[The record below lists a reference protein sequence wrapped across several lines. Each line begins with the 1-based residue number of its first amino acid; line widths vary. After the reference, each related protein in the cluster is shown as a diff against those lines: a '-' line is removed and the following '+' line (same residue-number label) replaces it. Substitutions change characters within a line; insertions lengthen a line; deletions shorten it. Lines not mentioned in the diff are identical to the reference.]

1 MFAQYGWAI
10 LATAASVMWGL
21 AYAVSE
27 KVLRAGVHPSILMV
41 SSAMV
46 SLPLF
51 AFLAIYL
58 GQIKPSLAILSAQ
71 PSLIAII
78 VLQALAIVIGSYMVF
93 VAMGMK
99 NATLVNMIE
108 ITYPLFTALFAYLI
122 MRDVQLNAWTLL
134 GGLFI
139 MTGLG
144 IIFVKN

>member
-10 LATAASVMWGL
+10 LATAASIMWGL
-21 AYAVSE
+21 AYAVAE
-27 KVLRAGVHPSILMV
+27 KVIKSGVHPSILMV
-41 SSAMV
+41 SSGIV

-51 AFLAIYL
+51 AIAAIYL
-58 GQIKPSLAILSAQ
+58 GQLKPSLAVITKQ
-71 PSLIAII
+71 PSLIGLII
-78 VLQALAIVIGSYMVF
+78 LQALAIVVGSYMIF
-93 VAMGMK
+93 IAIGIK

-122 MRDVQLNAWTLL
+122 MRDVQLNAWTLM

-144 IIFVKN
+144 IIIAKN

>member
-10 LATAASVMWGL
+10 LATTASIMWGL

-27 KVLRAGVHPSILMV
+27 KVLRAGIHPSILMV
-41 SSAMV
+41 SSAMI

-51 AFLAIYL
+51 ATLAIYL
-58 GQIKPSLAILSAQ
+58 GHIKPGLAILENQ

-78 VLQALAIVIGSYMVF
+78 ILQALAIVIGSYMIF
-93 VAMGMK
+93 LAMGMK

-134 GGLFI
+134 GGVFI

>member
-10 LATAASVMWGL
+10 LATSASVMWGL
-21 AYAVSE
+21 AYALSE

-41 SSAMV
+41 SSGMV

-51 AFLAIYL
+51 ATLALYL
-58 GQIKPSLAILSAQ
+58 GNIKPSLSILTAQ

-78 VLQALAIVIGSYMVF
+78 IFQAFAIVVGSYMIF
-93 VAMGMK
+93 VAMNMK

-122 MRDVQLNAWTLL
+122 MRDVQLNLWTLV
-134 GGLFI
+134 GGLFV